1 MKKST
6 NNSSSFTKTVDWKS
20 KSIERAKQVKA
31 LNKRIREITFSR
43 NNWKGKFMQTKKESA
58 IWKGKLMKL
67 KKKLNEIVN

>member
-1 MKKST
+1 MKKAT
-6 NNSSSFTKTVDWKS
+6 NNSSSFTKTVDWKA

-43 NNWKGKFMQTKKESA
+43 DNWKGKFMQSKKESA
-58 IWKGKLMKL
+58 TWKGKLMKL